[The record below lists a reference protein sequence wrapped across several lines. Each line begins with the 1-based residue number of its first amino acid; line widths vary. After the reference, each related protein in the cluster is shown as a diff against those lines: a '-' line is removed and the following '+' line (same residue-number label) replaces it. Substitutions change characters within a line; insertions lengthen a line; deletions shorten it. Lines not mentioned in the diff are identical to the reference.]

1 MEDLYII
8 KDRLNEALKI
18 RDMNPIDLARLSGIS
33 KASVSRYLSGKVIP
47 RSNAIEKMARALHVN
62 PAWVLGYNT
71 PMQFNDNTA
80 ASPIDTSKLT
90 QANYQRLLAYYQ
102 ALVDSQGGDK

>member
-1 MEDLYII
+1 MDDLYII

-18 RDMNPIDLARLSGIS
+18 RDMNPIDLARVSGIS

-71 PMQFNDNTA
+71 PMQSSEDSSTT
-80 ASPIDTSKLT
+80 IDTSKLT

-102 ALVDSQGGDK
+102 ALVDSQGGDS

>member
-1 MEDLYII
+1 MDNLYII

-18 RDMNPIDLARLSGIS
+18 RDMNPVDLARVSGIS

-47 RSNAIEKMARALHVN
+47 RSIAIEKMARALHVN

-71 PMQFNDNTA
+71 PMQVNEQDA
-80 ASPIDTSKLT
+80 ATSFDTSKLT

-102 ALVDSQGGDK
+102 ALIDSQGGDA

>member
-1 MEDLYII
+1 MDNLYII

-18 RDMNPIDLARLSGIS
+18 RDMSPIDLARASGIS

-47 RSNAIEKMARALHVN
+47 RSLAIEKMARALHVN

-71 PMQFNDNTA
+71 PMQETESDP
-80 ASPIDTSKLT
+80 SPFDTSRLT

-102 ALVDSQGGDK
+102 ALVDSQEDKT